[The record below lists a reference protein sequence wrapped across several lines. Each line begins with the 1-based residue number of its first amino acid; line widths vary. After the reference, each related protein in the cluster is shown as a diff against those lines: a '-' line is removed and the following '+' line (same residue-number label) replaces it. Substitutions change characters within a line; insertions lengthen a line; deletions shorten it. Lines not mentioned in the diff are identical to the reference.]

1 MNQPL
6 VLEKGA
12 AIPRREGPPP
22 LPARAALAAVPV
34 FSLGVLGW
42 VPALV
47 LALYRGTRADW
58 LAALLLTAASV
69 GWCFQVA
76 LTPVDTSGGAFLLD
90 VVLLALSTVGAAV
103 HVLLARGKGR
113 VA

>member
-1 MNQPL
+1 MNHPV

-12 AIPRREGPPP
+12 VPRREGPPA

-42 VPALV
+42 VPALA

-58 LAALLLTAASV
+58 LAALFFTAVSV

-90 VVLLALSTVGAAV
+90 VVLLALSTAGAAG

>member
-1 MNQPL
+1 MNQPV

-12 AIPRREGPPP
+12 VPRREGPPR

-58 LAALLLTAASV
+58 LAALLFTAVSV

-90 VVLLALSTVGAAV
+90 VLLLAVSTVGAAV

-113 VA
+113 TA